1 MQEALMA
8 KPQFQRTHL
17 FLPLGG
23 SCDMRSNAD
32 TRLDPQN
39 FAISAPLAEE
49 EDFELG
55 GEFLDVYIRAG
66 ERVAGFLAGCMLI
79 AGVWT
84 LHAAF

>member
-8 KPQFQRTHL
+8 KPPFPGTRP
-17 FLPLGG
+17 FNPLGG
-23 SCDMRSNAD
+23 SLIIGNDANLRQ
-32 TRLDPQN
+32 DPPN
-39 FAISAPLAEE
+39 FAISAALADE

-79 AGVWT
+79 AGVWM
-84 LHAAF
+84 LYAAL